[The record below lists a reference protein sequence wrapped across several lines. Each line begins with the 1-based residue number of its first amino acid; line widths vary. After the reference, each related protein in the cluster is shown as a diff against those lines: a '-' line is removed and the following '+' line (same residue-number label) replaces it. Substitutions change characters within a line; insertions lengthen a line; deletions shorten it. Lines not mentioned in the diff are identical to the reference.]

1 MEFLAVAKKITNRR
15 INTLLSVV
23 LLLQAL
29 YILVWPFLPGI
40 TWWVRHDV
48 PIVSGLTAPKV
59 DLDVIPEENTIL
71 IPSLGLTEKIHEGAD
86 ISTVH
91 RGVWRRPGSSTPNQ
105 GSNTVLV
112 GHRFTYDGVSVF
124 YNLDKVKIG
133 DEIVVYWQREPHR
146 YKVDQIVVVPPEA
159 VEAEEPTV
167 DSVLTLYTCT
177 PLLTAKDRLVVRA
190 RPIE

>member
-15 INTLLSVV
+15 LNTLLSLV

-59 DLDVIPEENTIL
+59 DVALVPEENTLI
-71 IPSLGLTEKIHEGAD
+71 IPSLGLKEKIHEGPD
-86 ISTVH
+86 ISAVN
-91 RGVWRRPGSSTPNQ
+91 RGVWRRPQSSTPIQ

-124 YNLDKVKIG
+124 YNLDKVKVG
-133 DEIVVYWQREPHR
+133 DEIVVYWQQEPHR

-159 VEAEEPTV
+159 VEAEAPTV